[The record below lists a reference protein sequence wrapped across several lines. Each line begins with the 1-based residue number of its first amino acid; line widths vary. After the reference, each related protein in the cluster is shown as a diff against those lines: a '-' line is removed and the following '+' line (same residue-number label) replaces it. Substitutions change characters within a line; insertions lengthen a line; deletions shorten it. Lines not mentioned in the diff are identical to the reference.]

1 MPCLKITISSTT
13 PLLALLLA
21 FLRGETTH
29 GKLLPKS
36 GVSRSFYL
44 LSADDTYPCTQ
55 SHICL
60 CFAYSNLLYCR
71 PYETFSSLFLSIDLK
86 SLKLKPYDWYALGNT
101 KNWFVSEKKKKEKIQ
116 SSRLLVEYS
125 KDDACRLLDMINI
138 SISFFKATGSIF
150 SFH

>member
-44 LSADDTYPCTQ
+44 LSADDTYPCTGPTSVFALHTAICFTVDLMRH
-55 SHICL
+55 SHL
-60 CFAYSNLLYCR
+60 
-71 PYETFSSLFLSIDLK
+71 SSY
-86 SLKLKPYDWYALGNT
+86 P
-101 KNWFVSEKKKKEKIQ
+101 
-116 SSRLLVEYS
+116 
-125 KDDACRLLDMINI
+125 
-138 SISFFKATGSIF
+138 
-150 SFH
+150 